1 MIHITLFYQQL
12 FKLLNAMI
20 TKPFAFSFGKDAVFL
35 RYSRE
40 LYNETALF
48 PKRLGRLLDKPCN
61 IGI

>member
-1 MIHITLFYQQL
+1 MRQIINVLSRRTFNVSQ
-12 FKLLNAMI
+12 KLGSE
-20 TKPFAFSFGKDAVFL
+20 TTEAVFL

-48 PKRLGRLLDKPCN
+48 PKRLGRLLDKPCD